1 MGQGMKKG
9 LFIALFVVTTVC
21 LQGCVSI
28 DKDMAAAPEPTPV
41 YRAAERAIQEIDSVS
56 TLAFDTDRQKAYKRI
71 ARREGLSEA
80 AQAYLVNAVFEH
92 VAFESAKE
100 DVLLTL
106 IRNPGFDSAA
116 ENAIMVRLDMLAFE
130 NSKRR
135 ILNAISD
142 TKPEQRPELTRA
154 AYQTSTERLKQA
166 SRPM

>member
-1 MGQGMKKG
+1 MKKG
-9 LFIALFVVTTVC
+9 LLIALFVVTTVC

-28 DKDMAAAPEPTPV
+28 DKDMAAAPEATAV
-41 YRAAERAIQEIDSVS
+41 YRAAELAIQEIDSVS

-80 AQAYLVNAVFEH
+80 AQAYLVNGVFEH

-100 DVLLTL
+100 DILLTL
-106 IRNPGFDSAA
+106 IRNPSFDSAA
-116 ENAIMVRLDMLAFE
+116 EDAITVRLDVLAFE
-130 NSKRR
+130 NSKKR

-142 TKPEQRPELTRA
+142 RKPEPRPELTRA
-154 AYQTSTERLKQA
+154 AYQAPAEQFKQA